1 MSANALASNPVYHA
15 RRKHIEI
22 DVHFICHQVL
32 NKQLEVRY
40 ILSYDY
46 VADMLTKPLTH
57 SLFLS
62 MRDKLNVIVVPLS
75 WRGMLRNLHKWDT
88 FNVVVILS

>member
-15 RRKHIEI
+15 RTKHIEI
-22 DVHFICHQVL
+22 DVHFIRHQVL

-40 ILSYDY
+40 IPSYDQ

-57 SLFLS
+57 SRFLFL
-62 MRDKLNVIVVPLS
+62 RDKLNVSLVPLS
-75 WRGMLRNLHKWDT
+75 LKGDVKKPPYVGH
-88 FNVVVILS
+88 V